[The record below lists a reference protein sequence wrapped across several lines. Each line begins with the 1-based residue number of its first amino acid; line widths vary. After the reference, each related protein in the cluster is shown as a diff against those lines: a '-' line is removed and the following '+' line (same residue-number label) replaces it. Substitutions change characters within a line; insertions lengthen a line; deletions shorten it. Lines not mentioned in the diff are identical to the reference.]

1 MRYRIGESPEQP
13 GTLLDQGAFSSI
25 ALLSFLIGVGF
36 VFAGLK
42 SRHYWL
48 AIWGSGLSLSS
59 IGYLAFVYL

>member
-48 AIWGSGLSLSS
+48 SYTCEPPSDRYRTAGER
-59 IGYLAFVYL
+59 